1 MSEYFKQAR
10 RCFQEAL
17 ESQNASRDAVS
28 YNFYA
33 GLVSLASGLE
43 VEISALKERMVQIE
57 AELSRLQK

>member
-17 ESQNASRDAVS
+17 QAQDPTRDPVT

-33 GLVSLASGLE
+33 GLVSLASGWDA
-43 VEISALKERMVQIE
+43 EISALERRLEEIE
-57 AELSRLQK
+57 TQLARLK